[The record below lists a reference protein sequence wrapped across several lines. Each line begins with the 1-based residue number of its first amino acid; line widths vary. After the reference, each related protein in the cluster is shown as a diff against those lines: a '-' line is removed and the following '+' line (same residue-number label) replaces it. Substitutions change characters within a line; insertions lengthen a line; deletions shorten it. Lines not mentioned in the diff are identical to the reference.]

1 MGVELRHALGAAALA
16 LRRAQ
21 IEKTS
26 AADGSLRGHIPDD
39 ETVSG
44 GHGKGAIQN
53 QLHPVFRAG
62 PKLVA
67 PQRHDARANLRRR
80 MM

>member
-1 MGVELRHALGAAALA
+1 M
-16 LRRAQ
+16 
-21 IEKTS
+21 
-26 AADGSLRGHIPDD
+26 RGHIPDD

-53 QLHPVFRAG
+53 HLHPVFAPG
-62 PKLVA
+62 PKLA
-67 PQRHDARANLRRR
+67 APPQRHDARANFRRR